1 MDKRKRIALSV
12 RSDYQQKLQ
21 RLADYQGK
29 TITTVV
35 SDLLKECEPA
45 VDSMLEAFEQLE
57 QGVDGD
63 TVLKNMLDKIL
74 PGIDSKLLDL
84 K

>member
-1 MDKRKRIALSV
+1 MENRKRIGLSI
-12 RSDYQQKLQ
+12 RPDYREKLQ

-35 SDLLKECEPA
+35 SDFLKECEPA
-45 VDSMLEAFEQLE
+45 VDLMLVAFEQID
-57 QGVDGD
+57 QGVDQD
-63 TVLKNMLDKIL
+63 QILKNMLDKIL